1 MKKFAKSRD
10 EVMSSVHHQI
20 LYLQEVLISCS
31 RINPMKKNTDSLTAD
46 KIDYTWQ
53 PQAGAGPSNTTAT
66 EQLRNLICRVGES
79 TDEITEKSVKM
90 GWVT

>member
-1 MKKFAKSRD
+1 MFGNKSD
-10 EVMSSVHHQI
+10 EVEEHRFVNYR
-20 LYLQEVLISCS
+20 L
-31 RINPMKKNTDSLTAD
+31 R

-53 PQAGAGPSNTTAT
+53 PQAGAGPSITIAT
-66 EQLRNLICRVGES
+66 EKLRNLICRVGES